1 MSNFPDDIQNYICKN
16 CRELDPECICN
27 SEDYVEQAFTAAL
40 YGTDEDTYYDMFDS
54 QDSDIIVGMLR
65 EFHQKQ
71 SEENIRSLVLQL
83 NLMLNNHIQN
93 KIVGNL

>member
-16 CRELDPECICN
+16 CSELVPECVCG
-27 SEDYVEQAFTAAL
+27 EDTEEVNYIAAL
-40 YGTDEDTYYDMFDS
+40 YGTDGDTYYDMFDS

-71 SEENIRSLVLQL
+71 SKENIRSLVLQL

-93 KIVGNL
+93 KVVGNL